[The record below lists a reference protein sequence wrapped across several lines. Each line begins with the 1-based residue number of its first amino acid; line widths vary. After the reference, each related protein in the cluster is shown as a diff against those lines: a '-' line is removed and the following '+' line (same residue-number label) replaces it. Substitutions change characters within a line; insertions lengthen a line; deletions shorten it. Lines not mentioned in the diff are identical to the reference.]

1 MTELQGIDISMVLY
15 DVIVYASRETGVD
28 RYATIEVAARAR
40 IRAQIV
46 LSNVVHDKNPIVREQ
61 CLFAAYGTY
70 LTSK

>member
-1 MTELQGIDISMVLY
+1 MMLLY
-15 DVIVYASRETGVD
+15 MHPVRLEWIGT
-28 RYATIEVAARAR
+28 ATIEVAARAR